1 MIHFDRF
8 KAKIDNILSATIFM
22 RTLGGGNTME
32 GLIWE
37 TSEELDKKI
46 AARLRL
52 IRKRRSISQQQLAKM
67 SNVSYGSIKRFET
80 TGQISLLSLTKIA
93 TALQVADELRN
104 LLTGILRRL
113 LMSQNK
119 YLHVL
124 YHNIPVG
131 TLAMA
136 QSRLVAFEYTE
147 DWLKNG
153 FSISP
158 FSLPLRKEVF
168 LPSKYYFQ
176 GLWGVFADSLP
187 DAWGRLL
194 LERLLKAQGKNPDL
208 LTVLDRLAIVGTSGM
223 GALTYEPEEEWAA
236 TPDYLDLDDLAYQC
250 KKILNTEYS
259 DKLDELFSLGG
270 TSGGARPKILTEINN
285 EPWIIKFPASNEGE
299 NAGFME

>member
-1 MIHFDRF
+1 
-8 KAKIDNILSATIFM
+8 
-22 RTLGGGNTME
+22 
-32 GLIWE
+32 
-37 TSEELDKKI
+37 
-46 AARLRL
+46 
-52 IRKRRSISQQQLAKM
+52 
-67 SNVSYGSIKRFET
+67 
-80 TGQISLLSLTKIA
+80 
-93 TALQVADELRN
+93 
-104 LLTGILRRL
+104 
-113 LMSQNK
+113 MSQNK

-194 LERLLKAQGKNPDL
+194 LERLLKTQGKNPDL
-208 LTVLDRLAIVGTSGM
+208 LTVLDCLVIVGTSGM

-250 KKILNTEYS
+250 KKILNTKYS

-285 EPWIIKFPASNEGE
+285 EPWIIKFPASPDGE
-299 NAGFME
+299 NAGFMEYEYYLCAKKCGISMSESQLFPSQKCKGYFGTRRFDRQKKKMIMKEFMS

>member
-1 MIHFDRF
+1 
-8 KAKIDNILSATIFM
+8 
-22 RTLGGGNTME
+22 
-32 GLIWE
+32 
-37 TSEELDKKI
+37 
-46 AARLRL
+46 
-52 IRKRRSISQQQLAKM
+52 
-67 SNVSYGSIKRFET
+67 
-80 TGQISLLSLTKIA
+80 
-93 TALQVADELRN
+93 
-104 LLTGILRRL
+104 
-113 LMSQNK
+113 MSQNK

-168 LPSKYYFQ
+168 LPSMYYFQ

-194 LERLLKAQGKNPDL
+194 LERLLKTQGKNPDL

-223 GALTYEPEEEWAA
+223 GALTYEPEEEWTA

-250 KKILNTEYS
+250 KKILNTKYS

-285 EPWIIKFPASNEGE
+285 EPWIIKFPASPDGE
-299 NAGFME
+299 NAGFMEYEYYLCAKECGISMSESQLFPSQKCKGYFGTRRFDRQKKKMIIKEFMS